1 MSGTGLAGPAVLQQ
15 LLGQPNQ
22 CPTSTHFRQQRDKQT
37 NEQTNRTSPSH
48 KAIAVRLNNG
58 TVYATDSKL

>member
-22 CPTSTHFRQQRDKQT
+22 CPTSMHFRQQGDKQT
-37 NEQTNRTSPSH
+37 NEQDITIT
-48 KAIAVRLNNG
+48 
-58 TVYATDSKL
+58 